1 MNSLDE
7 LKVPNVQCTQYL
19 IDGKITNWSG
29 PSAEVF
35 SNIYL
40 SKNKHGEPGPTL
52 IGNVPDLDEDVSIRA
67 LDAAVNAFSRG
78 QGKWPTMK
86 VKERI
91 SCMETFVKIMA
102 TKREEI
108 VELLMWEIGK
118 NTTDAAKEFDRTVEY
133 IYDTI

>member
-52 IGNVPDLDEDVSIRA
+52 IGNVPDLGRRCFYKSFRCSSKCIFKRP
-67 LDAAVNAFSRG
+67 R
-78 QGKWPTMK
+78 K
-86 VKERI
+86 
-91 SCMETFVKIMA
+91 MA
-102 TKREEI
+102 NYES
-108 VELLMWEIGK
+108 
-118 NTTDAAKEFDRTVEY
+118 
-133 IYDTI
+133 

>member
-1 MNSLDE
+1 MNSLNDVN
-7 LKVPNVQCTQYL
+7 VPNVQCTQYL
-19 IDGKITNWSG
+19 IDGEITNWTG

-40 SKNKHGEPGPTL
+40 SKNKQGELGPTL
-52 IGNVPDLDEDVSIRA
+52 IGNVPDLDEDVSIKA

-91 SCMETFVKIMA
+91 SCMETFVKLSLIH
-102 TKREEI
+102 I
-108 VELLMWEIGK
+108 
-118 NTTDAAKEFDRTVEY
+118 
-133 IYDTI
+133 